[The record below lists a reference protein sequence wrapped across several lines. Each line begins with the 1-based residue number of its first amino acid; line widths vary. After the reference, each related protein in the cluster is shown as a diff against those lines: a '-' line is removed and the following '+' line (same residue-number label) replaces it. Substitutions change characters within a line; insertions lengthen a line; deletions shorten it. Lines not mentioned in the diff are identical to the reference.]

1 MADKNKKPMFTKK
14 KDPPFKPGKTVSET
28 LKNIAETYYDY
39 GYITPAIVNTLKKIK
54 KKFKKVESD
63 KDKQH
68 VEEPNH
74 FRDEKFEIWL
84 KNKDYKKNKDYTIIR
99 KGDTITKKKNK
110 KGGSVKTSK
119 YSKGGGVRKSKYS
132 L

>member
-68 VEEPNH
+68 VEKPKH
-74 FRDEKFEIWL
+74 FYKDRNYDTSLDEK
-84 KNKDYKKNKDYTIIR
+84 KDYTIIR

-119 YSKGGGVRKSKYS
+119 YSRGGGVRKSKYS